1 MGTALDSRPPKF
13 GDSNTRFL
21 VECVLWFSIS
31 IYIRHCYSWT
41 ESRLKPGNI
50 WKKMGIGRKKMGIAE
65 KKMEVSIIKDG
76 FPCFAKKMEIDI
88 KKDGY
93 ITFSKKKDGW
103 KIKDGKKMEKGPP
116 PYNGRPFFVII
127 DPNTLKSRQK
137 VSHS

>member
-1 MGTALDSRPPKF
+1 
-13 GDSNTRFL
+13 
-21 VECVLWFSIS
+21 
-31 IYIRHCYSWT
+31 
-41 ESRLKPGNI
+41 
-50 WKKMGIGRKKMGIAE
+50 MGIGRKKMGIAE

-116 PYNGRPFFVII
+116 VNWAFCLLGACY
-127 DPNTLKSRQK
+127 Q
-137 VSHS
+137 